1 MARTQELQD
10 PVIVSLRMEKPI
22 SMLLGDLTKDS
33 NVQKAVRGRLGEIR
47 SKLKSERSVRIGRAD
62 VVAFLVL
69 MAKENLR

>member
-69 MAKENLR
+69 MAK